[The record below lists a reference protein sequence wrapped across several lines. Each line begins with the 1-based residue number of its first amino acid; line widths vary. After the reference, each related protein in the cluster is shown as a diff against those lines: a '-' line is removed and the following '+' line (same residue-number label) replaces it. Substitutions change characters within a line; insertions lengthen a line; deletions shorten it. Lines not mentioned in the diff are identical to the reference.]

1 MRRLTEEARQKGTLA
16 AREARKKAP
25 SRREKMAR
33 YAQTFARQRA
43 EYGRHKHKLIGLP
56 LVDKVEQGSMA
67 RRPRGAPQG
76 DFEVSAAEKSPQRC
90 LRVLAES
97 SQEFIRAGK
106 SLPVPFRRDK
116 LSFQSRNRGP
126 RRCLSGKD
134 RAKERPAKGEV

>member
-43 EYGRHKHKLIGLP
+43 EYQRHPHKRIGLP

-67 RRPRGAPQG
+67 AAVKLMCLDCSGWVKPEIRDCVITSCPLYPFRPYQDIRQRNPNDLPPAKPAPDTPAEAQTG
-76 DFEVSAAEKSPQRC
+76 DRSAA
-90 LRVLAES
+90 
-97 SQEFIRAGK
+97 
-106 SLPVPFRRDK
+106 
-116 LSFQSRNRGP
+116 GP
-126 RRCLSGKD
+126 G
-134 RAKERPAKGEV
+134 VT